1 VRRARGA
8 VLQEWVAFF
17 KRPAD
22 LTVVQAKAE
31 ALLRR
36 AGGVYEP
43 GLPPMAQVRFTVAR
57 NEYADVYEPVRLGDP
72 AFDSA
77 LVDAVARMARAGVE
91 FLMPPRRD
99 TLQMRIDI
107 AIDPSAGLYP
117 MPIAA
122 LAPLGTISRPAHIK
136 PTDIY
141 PAWPK
146 DLEAKRVNDDVV
158 VRILVDEN
166 GRAVMDSVKVVEGK
180 HQGYIDAVLAVLP
193 KYRWTPALSGGCPVK
208 QWVQMPFMFHFAGV
222 R

>member
-1 VRRARGA
+1 VRRARGS
-8 VLQEWVAFF
+8 VLQEYVAFF
-17 KRPAD
+17 KRPSD

-31 ALLRR
+31 ALIRR

-43 GLPPMAQVRFTVAR
+43 GLPPMAVVRFTLAR
-57 NEYADVYEPVRLGDP
+57 DEYDAIDEPVRLGDP

-77 LVDAVARMARAGVE
+77 LVDAVERMARVGVA
-91 FLMPPRRD
+91 FLMPPGHD

-117 MPIAA
+117 MPIAR
-122 LAPLGTISRPAHIK
+122 LAPLGTITRSAKIRP
-136 PTDIY
+136 TNIY
-141 PAWPK
+141 PKWPK
-146 DLEAKRVNDDVV
+146 DLEEARVNDDVV

-166 GRAVMDSVKVVEGK
+166 GRAVMDSIKVVEGK
-180 HQGYIDAVLAVLP
+180 HQGYIDAVIAVIP

-208 QWVQMPFMFHFAGV
+208 QWVQMPFMFHFAE